1 MAILATQKVL
11 THDYWK
17 IAEDLTPGDIVF
29 DRNGKPVK
37 VKLVQ
42 SYRSDNCYRVF
53 FDDGLMVAGDTN
65 LRLPVESEKYRKR
78 LHEYKG
84 RKKFKR
90 PLDIK
95 SVEELLDLPL
105 RKRENRREYSVPTAG
120 PLKFP
125 EQTLPVP
132 PFIFGFW
139 FYNHKADDVM
149 YPPLGCEEFVFKK
162 LKACGYKII
171 KKGHSH
177 NGQTKFITEPSI
189 RSHLAPL
196 VPTKIPNNYLLA
208 SEEQRLDLLRG
219 IMHAKSR
226 QYNMAKDR
234 FRITTRNKIDAK
246 QIQYLAESLGCKTK
260 LEEYKGQFTLF
271 IKTRLRLIENQISPN
286 IKVRQQWR
294 FVDSIEP
301 VKPQNCIH
309 IETEGADNN
318 ILVGEGF
325 VAVC

>member
-1 MAILATQKVL
+1 MAILATQRVL

-17 IAEDLTPGDIVF
+17 IAEDITPGDIVF
-29 DRNGKPVK
+29 DRHGKPVK

-53 FDDGLMVAGDTN
+53 FDDGLVVAGDTN

-78 LHEYKG
+78 LQEYKG

-90 PLDIK
+90 PLSLKTI
-95 SVEELLDLPL
+95 EELLTLPL
-105 RKRENRREYSVPTAG
+105 RKRENRREYSMPTAG
-120 PLKFP
+120 ALCFP

-132 PFIFGFW
+132 PFVFGFW
-139 FYNHKADDVM
+139 FYNHKAKDIM
-149 YPPLGCEEFVFKK
+149 YPPPGYEDFVFKK
-162 LKACGYKII
+162 LRAAGYRIV

-177 NGQTKFITEPSI
+177 NGQTKFITEPAI
-189 RSHLAPL
+189 RAHLAPL
-196 VPTKIPNNYLLA
+196 IPTKIPNNYLLA
-208 SEEQRLDLLRG
+208 SAEQRLDLLRG
-219 IMHAKSR
+219 IIHAKSR
-226 QYNMAKDR
+226 QYNQRTDR
-234 FRITTRNKIDAK
+234 FRITAPNKLDAK

-260 LEEYKGQFTLF
+260 LSKERSGFTVF
-271 IKTRLRLIENQISPN
+271 IKTRLRLIENQVSPT

-301 VKPQNCIH
+301 VKPQNCVY
-309 IETEGADNN
+309 IETEGADNS